1 MQHSTKEAGYMQCYE
16 YLAVQRF
23 ARRHLGQWTD
33 KYDDLDLAE
42 VLDDQGV
49 TSVEDVRRRVA
60 ADQSPG
66 ASH

>member
-1 MQHSTKEAGYMQCYE
+1 MQCYE

-23 ARRHLGQWTD
+23 ARRQLGQWTD

-42 VLDDQGV
+42 VLDDRNV
-49 TSVEDVRRRVA
+49 TSVEDVRRMGA
-60 ADQSPG
+60 GDQSPG